1 MSQLPTVQSSRKRAA
16 ICAAVTSVLMILLRP
31 IFRMSPE
38 TTFLGGFFGAVLF
51 FFLVILAGN
60 MNDKH
65 GSNELGWFYLAL
77 CEIVSIFVSLFIHP
91 VCITTCFLFSIPVV
105 IYIKWA
111 STKIKNLNKIQKPA
125 NAKKNK

>member
-1 MSQLPTVQSSRKRAA
+1 MPFGRSGSVVSRPAKPGSNPGDK
-16 ICAAVTSVLMILLRP
+16 AVRQNALFLRP
-31 IFRMSPE
+31 KPASWIR
-38 TTFLGGFFGAVLF
+38 FGAVLF